1 MPIQASGAAIDPAV
15 PISAIEEELR
25 RLGLNMSQGV
35 PSVMP
40 PPEFVGGQP
49 QPQSAVEAIMAERDK
64 RRAAMVAAAAPPPP
78 ATTPPPTEL
87 APEEPVVAKKTAE
100 GDGGGISP
108 WWMLPLAIA
117 ALAGRKG
124 LARKAKGGK
133 KTVDTAAGE
142 MRKPPLKHPGRA
154 YGPHQPYG
162 PQRPP
167 PKPGPGGTY
176 GPTQPH
182 NYPPSPPVYG
192 PHRPAAGAEP
202 PLDLTDVVPTPG
214 TAASSV
220 IPNADGT
227 LPPPTLTRTDVT
239 SEIPLALAE
248 RARGNI
254 RVPGEGQLPP
264 PPPVTPR
271 PILPT
276 YTAPL
281 DEAADLGGSELAK
294 AIRVSGQIARDRARS
309 AAKTER
315 VNRRRPGAVGKP
327 PQQFTPDRR
336 VPREEGERKS
346 FNEVVEAIR
355 DAKRPLKEAV
365 KDLKPWLKEPKKAY
379 VGPELPKKKPGPK
392 PKRKGPP
399 KPAVAQVLAKRKIET
414 ARKGKTTPKTLSE
427 RKKAKGK

>member
-1 MPIQASGAAIDPAV
+1 MPFPASGAAIDPAV

-35 PSVMP
+35 PSVLP
-40 PPEFVGGQP
+40 PPAFVGGQP
-49 QPQSAVEAIMAERDK
+49 QPQSAVAAIMALRDK
-64 RRAAMVAAAAPPPP
+64 RRGELAEQVAPPPP
-78 ATTPPPTEL
+78 AVAPPMEL
-87 APEEPVVAKKTAE
+87 PPEEPIVQKKTAE
-100 GDGGGISP
+100 GGDGISP
-108 WWMLPLAIA
+108 WWMLPLAVA

-124 LARKAKGGK
+124 LARKGKGA
-133 KTVDTAAGE
+133 KTVDTGAGE
-142 MRKPPLKHPGRA
+142 IKDPDKGI
-154 YGPHQPYG
+154 
-162 PQRPP
+162 QRPP
-167 PKPGPGGTY
+167 PRTGLRHPGMEKKA
-176 GPTQPH
+176 PTSLPAPEAPKLLTHQPQAAVATSVV
-182 NYPPSPPVYG
+182 PS
-192 PHRPAAGAEP
+192 AGA
-202 PLDLTDVVPTPG
+202 
-214 TAASSV
+214 
-220 IPNADGT
+220 

-254 RVPGEGQLPP
+254 RVPGEGQIPP
-264 PPPVTPR
+264 PAPLTPR
-271 PILPT
+271 PVLPT

-294 AIRVSGQIARDRARS
+294 AIRVSGEIARTRARS

-315 VNRRRPGAVGKP
+315 INRRRPGPVDRP

-346 FNEVVEAIR
+346 FNEVVKAIR
-355 DAKRPLKEAV
+355 DAKQPLKEAV

-379 VGPELPKKKPGPK
+379 VGPVLPKKKPGPK

-399 KPAVAQVLAKRKIET
+399 APEIVKVLVKRKET

-427 RKKAKGK
+427 RKRAKGK